1 MATLQYSPSEIG
13 TLIPIADNV
22 IVTDM
27 NFGERVLSSGL
38 ILKSDDGKGHGI
50 RPRWGQVYAV
60 GPDQK
65 DVEVGDWILVT
76 HGRWTR
82 GVKIK
87 EIGTGKIHTIRKVDL
102 NDILAVS
109 TDKECPSDETMGD
122 GI

>member
-1 MATLQYSPSEIG
+1 MKAAYSP
-13 TLIPIADNV
+13 TQLKKLIPLQDNV

-27 NFGERVLSSGL
+27 NFGQRVLSSG
-38 ILKSDDGKGHGI
+38 IIVASDDGKGRGI

-65 DVEVGDWILVT
+65 DIEVGDWILVT

-82 GVKIK
+82 GVKI
-87 EIGTGKIHTIRKVDL
+87 EESGTGKVHTIRKVDL
-102 NDILAVS
+102 KDVLAVS
-109 TDKECPSDETMGD
+109 VDKECPSDDTMGD